1 MARWLSRTEI
11 KTSKHAKIPK
21 SNNLKKSKKRKFDEN
36 KNDENE
42 KQPRKS
48 IRLRNKKAPQPCQL
62 CGFTTDNP
70 KTMIEHVETAHP
82 S

>member
-1 MARWLSRTEI
+1 MNADDDN
-11 KTSKHAKIPK
+11 PK
-21 SNNLKKSKKRKFDEN
+21 
-36 KNDENE
+36 

-48 IRLRNKKAPQPCQL
+48 IRLRNKKAQEPCKL

-70 KTMIEHVETAHP
+70 KTMIEHVETVHP